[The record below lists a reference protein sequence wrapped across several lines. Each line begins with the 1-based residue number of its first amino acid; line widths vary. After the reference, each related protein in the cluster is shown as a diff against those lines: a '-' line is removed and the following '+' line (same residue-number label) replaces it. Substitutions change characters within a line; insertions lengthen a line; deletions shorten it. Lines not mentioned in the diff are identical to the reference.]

1 MHRERSGGRL
11 PTNPVSSERDP
22 WPAAGATATAVRAG
36 GRSRVSSHPGT
47 VPRRPTTDHGRAR
60 TACVA
65 CAASSPDHHL
75 SNSGRRAKRPSFP
88 ALHGAPPPPVWTQN
102 APPGT
107 RRRWG
112 VWYRS
117 RIRGGSSYATAY
129 ALPTRLLHRSSSPA
143 AGDNPPRASRS
154 YRSSPRTS
162 PRRRVLAAS
171 GSRRSRRDPFRRLES
186 PPGTRSPRARRRAH
200 SGSRGA
206 GRSPAAARGRVGE

>member
-1 MHRERSGGRL
+1 MHRERSRGRL
-11 PTNPVSSERDP
+11 TTRSHRDP
-22 WPAAGATATAVRAG
+22 PPERRRRRCARAVGVACLPTRAPCLAVR
-36 GRSRVSSHPGT
+36 RRTTVVLVLLVLRVLL
-47 VPRRPTTDHGRAR
+47 
-60 TACVA
+60 
-65 CAASSPDHHL
+65 SSPDHHL

-117 RIRGGSSYATAY
+117 RIRDGSSYATAY

-143 AGDNPPRASRS
+143 AGDNPPRASRP
-154 YRSSPRTS
+154 YRSSPPTS

-186 PPGTRSPRARRRAH
+186 PPGTRSPRARRRAR
-200 SGSRGA
+200 SGSRSA
-206 GRSPAAARGRVGE
+206 GRSPSAARGRVGE